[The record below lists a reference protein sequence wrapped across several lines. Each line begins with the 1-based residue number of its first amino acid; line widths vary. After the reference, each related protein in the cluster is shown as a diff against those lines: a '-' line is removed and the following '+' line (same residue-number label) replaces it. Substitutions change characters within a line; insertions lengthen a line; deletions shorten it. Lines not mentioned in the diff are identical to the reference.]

1 MPKYTALALGAAFLI
16 AGIVFIVFDHAR
28 LSALRSSPCQR
39 AFDTMFVFAVRA
51 EHQRERAIS
60 QSLAY

>member
-16 AGIVFIVFDHAR
+16 VGTVFIVFDQLVVGLAFVAV
-28 LSALRSSPCQR
+28 SA

-51 EHQRERAIS
+51 EHQRSGRS
-60 QSLAY
+60 VNR